1 MNKREQLR
9 NLISQKR
16 FVKVI
21 AGIDNFD
28 TEKVKK
34 VVLAAEKGGANAVDV
49 AASEEIIRMTRETTS
64 LPVFVSSINPEEL
77 AMAADLGADALEVG
91 NFDVLYK

>member
-34 VVLAAEKGGANAVDV
+34 VVSAYL
-49 AASEEIIRMTRETTS
+49 
-64 LPVFVSSINPEEL
+64 
-77 AMAADLGADALEVG
+77 
-91 NFDVLYK
+91 